1 MPTTEKINALR
12 NKLIRWSEAYHNTG
26 TPLVSDEEY
35 DRALDL
41 LEKWS
46 PNDKFL
52 QRVGAPVQGAKV
64 KLKYPM
70 PSLSKIREDKGAA
83 DWLNRSSGRIAVL
96 DKLDGSACMVEQETQ
111 NTQRLFSRGN
121 GAVGQ
126 DITRIL
132 PYIKGIPKK
141 FTTKYA
147 VRGELMLSATDFS
160 AFQDDLANARSAVN
174 GLVNSSKNINKTLAN
189 NVKFIAHELLNPKIS
204 WDKARVQLKSLG
216 FDTAFTKVF
225 NKPTVKELTDYYKG
239 RRKKSPYE
247 LDGLV
252 LIDLQTK
259 EKISFKVN
267 KPAQKAIV
275 SHVEW
280 NISPNKLYK
289 PKVILKTPVII
300 DGTKISKASGHNA
313 AYILEHGIGP
323 GAEILIVKSGD
334 VIPWV
339 TGVVK
344 KVKPQLPDHFKW
356 NESKI
361 EAIATKLTN
370 EQETI
375 LLAKRLV
382 KALNALGIDGV
393 KIGLATKLVDAGVPN
408 IVDLLYLNRNEIQQT
423 GIGNVYANK
432 LYDAITNYKRNAT
445 HATFMEASGIWPK
458 GYTITRFTLIL
469 ERYPLP
475 ELIKQWKASKLQLR
489 DDIAAIPQMSSASA
503 LEFMR
508 YLPEYVRL
516 VKTLPFK
523 IKQSVEKSASNLLQ
537 GQVFCFTKVRSKE
550 VESWIIKNGGK
561 ISNSLTN
568 NVTIL
573 LVKDKFTNSDKTEAT
588 KARKIKIMPL
598 ADFIKQNKIK

>member
-1 MPTTEKINALR
+1 MSTNAKIIALR

-52 QRVGAPVQGAKV
+52 QKVGAPVKGAKV

-70 PSLSKIREDKGAA
+70 PSLGKIREDKGAA
-83 DWLNRSSGRIAVL
+83 DWLKRSSGRIAVL
-96 DKLDGSACMVEQETQ
+96 DKLDGSASMVEQTTQ
-111 NTQRLFSRGN
+111 STQSLFSRGN
-121 GAVGQ
+121 GTIGQ
-126 DITRIL
+126 DITRLL
-132 PYIKGIPKK
+132 PHINGIPKK
-141 FTTKYA
+141 FNTKYA

-160 AFQDDLANARSAVN
+160 AFKDDLANARSAVN
-174 GLVNSSKNINKTLAN
+174 GLVNSSKNINKSLAN
-189 NVKFIAHELLNPKIS
+189 NVKFIAHELVNPKIS
-204 WDKARVQLKSLG
+204 WDKARVQLKTLG
-216 FDTAFTKVF
+216 FDTATTKIF
-225 NKPTVKELTDYYKG
+225 DKPTVQELTTYYKE

-252 LIDLQTK
+252 LIDLKTG

-280 NISPNKLYK
+280 NISPNRLYK
-289 PKVILKTPVII
+289 PKVILKNPVMI
-300 DGTKISKASGHNA
+300 DGTKVSKASGHNA

-339 TGVVK
+339 TGVIK
-344 KVKPQLPDHFKW
+344 RVKPQLPTHFEW
-356 NESKI
+356 NATKI

-370 EQETI
+370 EQQTI
-375 LLAKRLV
+375 LAAKRLV

-393 KIGLATKLVDAGVPN
+393 KIGLATKLVEADVSN
-408 IVDLLYLNRNEIQQT
+408 IVDLLYLTREEIQQT
-423 GIGNVYANK
+423 GIGNVYANN
-432 LYDAITNYKRNAT
+432 LHNALQNYKRNAT

-458 GYTITRFTLIL
+458 GYTVSRFTSIL
-469 ERYPLP
+469 ERYSLP
-475 ELIKQWKASKLQLR
+475 EIIKQWKLSKSQLR
-489 DDIAAIPQMSSASA
+489 DNISAIPQMSAISA

-537 GQVFCFTKVRSKE
+537 GQVFCFTKIRSKD

-561 ISNSLTN
+561 ISNSFTN
-568 NVTIL
+568 NVTTL
-573 LVKDKFTNSDKTEAT
+573 LVKDKFTNSDK
-588 KARKIKIMPL
+588 KARAMSLKIPIITL
-598 ADFIKQNKIK
+598 NDFKKMYMI